1 MNCQTKMRGTMK
13 HHIKKP
19 AKLAAVLLSLAIAFP
34 AYAAVSLL
42 PQSHASTKFN
52 QITLAQTDGMERRDE
67 RRDDRQDDRQDRRD
81 DRQDCRE
88 EEGVVGKDKRDC
100 KQDGRQERNE
110 DG

>member
-1 MNCQTKMRGTMK
+1 MMMIALFSSPVGATSTTIINPVSQIV
-13 HHIKKP
+13 IKAEP
-19 AKLAAVLLSLAIAFP
+19 AQLI
-34 AYAAVSLL
+34 
-42 PQSHASTKFN
+42 
-52 QITLAQTDGMERRDE
+52 LAQTDGMERRDE

-88 EEGVVGKDKRDC
+88 EQGVVGKDKRDC